1 VLLPVFRVMLGQPKR
16 LWEAQLRMLVPISLM
31 STFFFK
37 CVPVLCATHRLSAL
51 AASARVL

>member
-1 VLLPVFRVMLGQPKR
+1 MLGQPKR